1 MSSLFLLLAG
11 PDSGTSRSRVWVERK
26 TSLWIELWEVHLPEN
41 RGLILWGH
49 LFHNKG
55 EIQARLFLDLVLK

>member
-11 PDSGTSRSRVWVERK
+11 PDSGAPQACVWVERK
-26 TSLWIELWEVHLPEN
+26 ASLWIEHWEVHLPEY

-49 LFHNKG
+49 LFHNEG
-55 EIQARLFLDLVLK
+55 EIQARLFIP